1 MLLFKQA
8 GALLTL
14 KLLLNMTA
22 LNVPTSACSVSTF
35 ASTLD
40 SIKYQISDASSE
52 YGFSKVLMLVT
63 LRQWCD
69 EQLRSTID

>member
-1 MLLFKQA
+1 MTSW
-8 GALLTL
+8 GTISCL

-52 YGFSKVLMLVT
+52 YGFSKVLMLVK